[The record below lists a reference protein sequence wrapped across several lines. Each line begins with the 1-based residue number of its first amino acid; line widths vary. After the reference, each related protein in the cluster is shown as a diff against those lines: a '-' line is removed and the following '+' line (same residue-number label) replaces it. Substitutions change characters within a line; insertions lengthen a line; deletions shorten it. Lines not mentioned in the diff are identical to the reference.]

1 MIRTTFIA
9 RAADGNIL
17 CETQQEANADPKY
30 VQAYSQAKLF
40 LKTMA
45 TQPESRSVKFS
56 EETFFQYIL
65 QRRVAT

>member
-17 CETQQEANADPKY
+17 CETPQESVTDPTY
-30 VQAYSQAKLF
+30 MQAYHQAKSF

-45 TQPESRSVKFS
+45 TQPENRSVRYMDKY
-56 EETFFQYIL
+56 FFQYEHVLI
-65 QRRVAT
+65 